1 MKCTNCQNEQST
13 GKFCGV
19 CGTPFSEEE
28 IAQSPPPTTALATV
42 QQNKSHGG
50 SINNVKYFWNDS
62 LRFLKQPLE
71 AFRSDESAFARGM
84 ITLLLYMTAF
94 TLSVYFISNSLYK
107 VFKPSMIM
115 EEFGFWEAPT
125 AIPFFEYSYRVFFF
139 SLAGVVISLLSI
151 FVVSKIMK
159 LTLCPKT
166 LVAQY
171 GGLITPFLFVNV
183 ITILFALSGTVMAT
197 FLLLGASMFYGLLVA
212 PILFIYHHGLRSGP
226 QRVFYGSIG
235 TSVIILFLAY
245 FMGRW
250 MLIEKLSELGEN
262 FNRIF

>member
-1 MKCTNCQNEQST
+1 MKCTNCQNEQSS

-42 QQNKSHGG
+42 EQNTSNAD
-50 SINNVKYFWNDS
+50 SMNNVRYYWNDF

-71 AFRSDESAFARGM
+71 AFRADESAFARGM

-94 TLSVYFISNSLYK
+94 TLSIYFISNSLYK
-107 VFKPSMIM
+107 FFNTSMMM
-115 EEFGFWEAPT
+115 EEFAFWEAPT
-125 AIPFFEYSYRVFFF
+125 AIPFFEFSYRIFFF
-139 SLAGVVISLLSI
+139 SLVGVVISLVSI
-151 FVVSKIMK
+151 FIVSKIMK

-171 GGLITPFLFVNV
+171 GALMTPFLFVNV
-183 ITILFALSGTVMAT
+183 ITILFALSGTVTAT

-212 PILFIYHHGLRSGP
+212 PILFIYHHGMRSQP

-235 TSVIILFLAY
+235 TSVIILFLSY

-250 MLIEKLSELGEN
+250 MLIEKLSELGER
-262 FNRIF
+262 FNQIL